1 MKKKNLNEKKE
12 YNQKHTKKQKKKGFL
27 LFPKLKCTNLKTAY
41 LFTHLICT
49 WMFVIRSP
57 IDHFHTMCVNLII
70 PPIFEHQFIIFFFSS
85 HLTGILRII

>member
-12 YNQKHTKKQKKKGFL
+12 YNQKHTKKQKKKVFL

-57 IDHFHTMCVNLII
+57 IDHFHTMCVNLI
-70 PPIFEHQFIIFFFSS
+70 FLLFSNTS
-85 HLTGILRII
+85 IHYFLPLV